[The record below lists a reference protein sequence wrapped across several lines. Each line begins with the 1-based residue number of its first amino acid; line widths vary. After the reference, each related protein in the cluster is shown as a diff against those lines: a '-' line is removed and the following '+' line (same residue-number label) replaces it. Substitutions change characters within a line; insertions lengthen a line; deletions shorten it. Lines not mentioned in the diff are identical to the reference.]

1 MITINV
7 HSSIKISDKKIYYFD
22 PFKIEN
28 KIGDADYI
36 FITHNHYDHYDIES
50 ILNIMNEKTI
60 FIVPE
65 YLKEDIQ
72 KISNNIISVLP
83 NNKYNIENLN
93 FETMP
98 SYNINKN
105 FHPKSQNNVGYL
117 INIDSISYYIP
128 GDTDVINEMLNI
140 KTDICFIPIG
150 GYYTMD
156 YREAA
161 NYINK
166 IKPKK
171 CIPIHYGSIVGDVS
185 LGNQFKNLIDKNI
198 EVELMI
204 K

>member
-83 NNKYNIENLN
+83 NNKYNILVK
-93 FETMP
+93 F
-98 SYNINKN
+98 
-105 FHPKSQNNVGYL
+105 
-117 INIDSISYYIP
+117 
-128 GDTDVINEMLNI
+128 
-140 KTDICFIPIG
+140 
-150 GYYTMD
+150 
-156 YREAA
+156 R
-161 NYINK
+161 
-166 IKPKK
+166 
-171 CIPIHYGSIVGDVS
+171 VS
-185 LGNQFKNLIDKNI
+185 WA
-198 EVELMI
+198 
-204 K
+204 